1 MISIHPEVWL
11 NFNHRLKESAL
22 VYSGEQGCFQWSAK
36 GRPRLFINILKSQT
50 PKWHNEWC
58 IVSAA
63 STLRQS
69 NQEVSSWGSVKG
81 KLPQIPAVLLWSHFS
96 RGTGGRILHW
106 FSSLWLPRSQCFSA
120 YPSNLSEVC
129 VSPPSREQ
137 KSFSL
142 VMFWINALH
151 RIVNSHPETC
161 IWMALVRADST
172 QLGSRTLQAQP
183 HCIWAGLS
191 MQPSAAPT
199 AVISVEGAVP
209 GSLHCCCTLGNPCIS
224 QLPSLAQWLL

>member
-50 PKWHNEWC
+50 PKWHNERC

-81 KLPQIPAVLLWSHFS
+81 KLPQIPAVLLWSHFFPVELVAGS
-96 RGTGGRILHW
+96 STGFLH
-106 FSSLWLPRSQCFSA
+106 SGCLGVGVSLPTLRTSQR
-120 YPSNLSEVC
+120 C
-129 VSPPSREQ
+129 VSALPLESRNCFHWWCFE
-137 KSFSL
+137 L
-142 VMFWINALH
+142 M
-151 RIVNSHPETC
+151 
-161 IWMALVRADST
+161 
-172 QLGSRTLQAQP
+172 
-183 HCIWAGLS
+183 
-191 MQPSAAPT
+191 
-199 AVISVEGAVP
+199 
-209 GSLHCCCTLGNPCIS
+209 PCIE
-224 QLPSLAQWLL
+224 